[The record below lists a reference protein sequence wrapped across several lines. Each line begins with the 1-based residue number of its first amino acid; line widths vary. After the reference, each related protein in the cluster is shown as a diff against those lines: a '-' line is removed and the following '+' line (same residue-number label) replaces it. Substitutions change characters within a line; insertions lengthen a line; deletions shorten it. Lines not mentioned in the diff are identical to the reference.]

1 MFIAL
6 RIKYCR
12 IFRPSLDRTILKR
25 AVPLIEKEELCQ
37 TPRIC
42 INVRLP
48 IADSFMIR
56 TGVIA
61 KEKLK
66 KGQNLKTCPKSGA
79 VQSAEPAQKALNAWV
94 EK

>member
-1 MFIAL
+1 
-6 RIKYCR
+6 
-12 IFRPSLDRTILKR
+12 
-25 AVPLIEKEELCQ
+25 
-37 TPRIC
+37 
-42 INVRLP
+42 
-48 IADSFMIR
+48 MIR

>member
-1 MFIAL
+1 
-6 RIKYCR
+6 
-12 IFRPSLDRTILKR
+12 
-25 AVPLIEKEELCQ
+25 
-37 TPRIC
+37 
-42 INVRLP
+42 
-48 IADSFMIR
+48 MIQ